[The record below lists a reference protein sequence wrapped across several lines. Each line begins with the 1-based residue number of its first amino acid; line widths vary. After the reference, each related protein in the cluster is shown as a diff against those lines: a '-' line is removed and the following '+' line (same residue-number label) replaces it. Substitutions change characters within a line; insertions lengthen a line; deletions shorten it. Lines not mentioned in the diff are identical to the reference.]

1 MNEVKKFLDYLLSDR
16 GYSAKTILTY
26 KITLSSFEDFFHH
39 LDETLTWQTIDADV
53 VRLWMTKEAKDGE
66 KARTIGKKLSAMRS
80 FYKYMQ
86 RMDVI
91 ENSPL
96 ARIHNPKAAS
106 PLPTFLRKNEID
118 ALFDK
123 VIYPDGFKGL
133 LDYTI
138 LQTFYHTGIRL
149 SELIGLNIAD
159 VNIERC
165 ELKVTGKRNKQRI
178 VPYGIELKDTL
189 AIYLSSRQALTDVAD
204 SKAMFLGRT
213 LKRITISQIRT
224 IVNHYLSLVT
234 MQKKKSPHVLR
245 HTFAT
250 AMLNNGADLEAI
262 KELLGH
268 ESITTT
274 EIYTH
279 NTFADL
285 KKEYKL
291 AHPRA

>member
-86 RMDVI
+86 RMGVI

-96 ARIHNPKAAS
+96 ARIHNPKAAF

-189 AIYLSSRQALTDVAD
+189 ATYLSSRQALTDVAD

>member
-1 MNEVKKFLDYLLSDR
+1 MKEVKKFLNYLLSDR
-16 GYSAKTILTY
+16 GYSEKTVLTY
-26 KITLSSFEDFFHH
+26 KITLSSFEEFFLH

-53 VRLWMTKEAKDGE
+53 VRQWMTNEAKDGE
-66 KARTIGKKLSAMRS
+66 KARTIGKELSALRS
-80 FYKYMQ
+80 FYKYLQ
-86 RMDVI
+86 RIGVI

-96 ARIHNPKAAS
+96 ARIHNPKTSAS
-106 PLPTFLRKNEID
+106 LPTFLRKTEID
-118 ALFDK
+118 SLFDK
-123 VIYPDGFKGL
+123 VVYPDGFKGM

-159 VNIERC
+159 VNMERC
-165 ELKVTGKRNKQRI
+165 ELKVTGKRNKQRV
-178 VPYGIELKDTL
+178 VPFGLELKDTL
-189 AIYLSSRQALTDVAD
+189 VTYLSLRQTLTDVAD
-204 SKAMFLGRT
+204 SKAMFLGRK

-234 MQKKKSPHVLR
+234 VQKKKSPHVLR

-268 ESITTT
+268 ESISTT

>member
-86 RMDVI
+86 RMGVI

-189 AIYLSSRQALTDVAD
+189 VTYLSSRQALTDVAD

>member
-86 RMDVI
+86 RMGVI

-165 ELKVTGKRNKQRI
+165 ELKVTGKRNKQRV

-189 AIYLSSRQALTDVAD
+189 VTYLSLRQALTDVAD

>member
-86 RMDVI
+86 RMGVI

-96 ARIHNPKAAS
+96 ARIHNPKAAA

-165 ELKVTGKRNKQRI
+165 ELKVTGKRNKQRV

-189 AIYLSSRQALTDVAD
+189 ATYLSSRQALTDVAD

>member
-86 RMDVI
+86 RMGVI

-165 ELKVTGKRNKQRI
+165 ELKVTGKRNKQRV

-189 AIYLSSRQALTDVAD
+189 VTYLSSRQALTDVAD